1 MSIPSERHARASDL
15 HVRRWRRLTDAKC
28 HQAFD
33 DTATLCDA
41 LIDTLSL
48 TNGRRILQLAL
59 DSNTPFTEHSFD
71 VKDGG
76 DRVSV
81 RHVAR

>member
-1 MSIPSERHARASDL
+1 MLAHDVRQLPLSHGAVRHLTVEQIP
-15 HVRRWRRLTDAKC
+15 
-28 HQAFD
+28 FD
-33 DTATLCDA
+33 DTAALYDA
-41 LIDTLSL
+41 LVDILSL
-48 TNGRRILQLAL
+48 TNGRRTLQPAL
-59 DSNTPFTEHSFD
+59 DANTPFTEQTFD

>member
-1 MSIPSERHARASDL
+1 M
-15 HVRRWRRLTDAKC
+15 
-28 HQAFD
+28 AFD
-33 DTATLCDA
+33 DTTALCDV
-41 LIDTLSL
+41 LVDILSL
-48 TNGRRILQLAL
+48 TNGRRLLQPAL
-59 DSNTPFTEHSFD
+59 DANTPFTEHTFD

>member
-1 MSIPSERHARASDL
+1 M
-15 HVRRWRRLTDAKC
+15 
-28 HQAFD
+28 AFD
-33 DTATLCDA
+33 DTTALCDA
-41 LIDTLSL
+41 LVDILSL
-48 TNGRRILQLAL
+48 TNGSRILQPAL
-59 DSNTPFTEHSFD
+59 DANTPFTEHTFD

>member
-1 MSIPSERHARASDL
+1 MPRLRHPS
-15 HVRRWRRLTDAKC
+15 
-28 HQAFD
+28 AFD
-33 DTATLCDA
+33 P
-41 LIDTLSL
+41 
-48 TNGRRILQLAL
+48 
-59 DSNTPFTEHSFD
+59 NTPFTEHLFD

>member
-1 MSIPSERHARASDL
+1 MWAKHRVHRGARQNLATISCNVIEAAAALTAGTLGSEHSRRPTFPSDEQHPS
-15 HVRRWRRLTDAKC
+15 T
-28 HQAFD
+28 FD
-33 DTATLCDA
+33 P
-41 LIDTLSL
+41 
-48 TNGRRILQLAL
+48 
-59 DSNTPFTEHSFD
+59 NTPFTEHLFD